1 VIELKKNSE
10 IDRNQV
16 EGCTL
21 ALDVTWGNPEK
32 TYTVFKFS
40 GRWTWDEYHAAV
52 KKGSTMIEDIPYNVN
67 ILLDLSECKLFPNN
81 MLSHFGNSMQRPPR
95 EFDLAVI
102 VTTSGFVQTF
112 ATIIDK
118 VYGKKGTRFKVVK
131 TVDEAHAMLASMN
144 QHV

>member
-1 VIELKKNSE
+1 
-10 IDRNQV
+10 
-16 EGCTL
+16 L

-40 GRWTWDEYHAAV
+40 GKWTWDEYHAAIQ
-52 KKGSTMIEDIPYNVN
+52 KGIDLTEGIPYNVN
-67 ILLDLSECKLFPNN
+67 ILLDLSECNLFPNN
-81 MLSHFGNSMQRPPR
+81 MLSHFGTSMQRPPR
-95 EFDLAVI
+95 DFDLAVI

-131 TVDEAHAMLASMN
+131 TVAEAHALLAAVN
-144 QHV
+144 ERV